1 MASIGLAEF
10 ARDKKISL
18 RRAQQLAAR
27 GQINASKIGNM
38 WLVDSNVLINSL
50 RSRRPLSPRSGAAL
64 ADALDNHPLPDLDPQ
79 ELSRLRKRVDALAGP
94 DSPELIRDWLSKRQV
109 EVRDLAANARDL
121 DQLLKDERVARGG
134 ISDAR
139 SRLSSAGEAELY
151 VSKSDADSVA
161 RKWMLVSSDRPNVR
175 MHVVDELPDGSIPLA
190 WILADL
196 AERGGPR
203 ESQQVRELLRG
214 ASA

>member
-1 MASIGLAEF
+1 MGAFGRVL
-10 ARDKKISL
+10 DH
-18 RRAQQLAAR
+18 
-27 GQINASKIGNM
+27 
-38 WLVDSNVLINSL
+38 LVIV
-50 RSRRPLSPRSGAAL
+50 
-64 ADALDNHPLPDLDPQ
+64 
-79 ELSRLRKRVDALAGP
+79 
-94 DSPELIRDWLSKRQV
+94 
-109 EVRDLAANARDL
+109 
-121 DQLLKDERVARGG
+121 ERVARGG
-134 ISDAR
+134 IRDGGWRVAA
-139 SRLSSAGEAELY
+139 AGEAELY